1 MIASAAA
8 PIFEECYDI
17 WMDFP
22 SAMIEHCDRE
32 ANQVA
37 HELAQQPFASR
48 DFCIWIDS
56 SYSFIFFYFI
66 NDVTMLSDE

>member
-32 ANQVA
+32 ANKVA
-37 HELAQQPFASR
+37 HELAQQAFVSKAI
-48 DFCIWIDS
+48 CIWVDS
-56 SYSFIFFYFI
+56 TPSFIFPI
-66 NDVTMLSDE
+66 LSKDVTILLDE

>member
-48 DFCIWIDS
+48 DFCIWID
-56 SYSFIFFYFI
+56 
-66 NDVTMLSDE
+66 